1 MKYKTMGLFAGA
13 LKRVKNSLGH
23 IAKNAGN
30 FITLAGKSKIL
41 GMLAPTGLGSFVN
54 KSLEKLGKSVYDTG
68 SYMRGE
74 INGDQYL
81 DSLAETNKYGAVFG
95 PYNFYKTIK
104 EHGFKDGSK
113 IVLQDNIDYFKE
125 FLPFEGNP
133 QKTIDKVVGT
143 ATNIGKDV
151 YDYAKTDFVNTYNEI
166 KEEGIDGY
174 LQNRVNETINQT
186 TNRVNNTINQT
197 TNVVNQKIDDVNSFI
212 NDGPIDYY
220 RQKATEKAKQI
231 ASGYNQG
238 KSVTN
243 DVMSKIYN
251 YIDNVNK

>member
-30 FITLAGKSKIL
+30 FITLAGKSKIPGL
-41 GMLAPTGLGSFVN
+41 FAPTGLGSFVN

-113 IVLQDNIDYFKE
+113 MRRTAKKSDKFRLVGFFYPSRQAWYIITRQRVYHQHGNAVLYLITPSGVYFCR
-125 FLPFEGNP
+125 LDDI
-133 QKTIDKVVGT
+133 QLL
-143 ATNIGKDV
+143 
-151 YDYAKTDFVNTYNEI
+151 AKLMICNSY
-166 KEEGIDGY
+166 GIDDIQGFA
-174 LQNRVNETINQT
+174 LIFLTPAPNFKILFFACVQSTFNQNTPPNPE
-186 TNRVNNTINQT
+186 
-197 TNVVNQKIDDVNSFI
+197 
-212 NDGPIDYY
+212 
-220 RQKATEKAKQI
+220 
-231 ASGYNQG
+231 
-238 KSVTN
+238 
-243 DVMSKIYN
+243 
-251 YIDNVNK
+251 

>member
-13 LKRVKNSLGH
+13 HKRLKNSWGN

-30 FITLAGKSKIL
+30 FITLAGKSKII
-41 GMLAPTGLGSFVN
+41 GMLAPKGLGSFVN
-54 KSLEKLGKSVYDTG
+54 TSLQKLGKSVYDTG
-68 SYMRGE
+68 SYMLGE

-81 DSLAETNKYGAVFG
+81 DSLAETNKYGAIFG
-95 PYNFYKTIK
+95 PYNAYKTIK
-104 EHGFKDGSK
+104 EHGVKDGSK

-143 ATNIGKDV
+143 TTNIGKEV

-186 TNRVNNTINQT
+186 TNF
-197 TNVVNQKIDDVNSFI
+197 VNQKIDDVNSFI
-212 NDGPIDYY
+212 NDGPLDYY